1 MLVSGRVLDLI
12 DIWSPIFFE
21 KQIVRHPSVAATW
34 KWLTPVLTEGAG
46 GKIRSQ
52 NWRGFRSPWA
62 EKAMKHVFVPGQFVD
77 GKKHQTTQLRDVFLS
92 KIEWQKR
99 CMDLWFGVYTHWTSF
114 MMFHVHLPSQV
125 STIYYL
131 IVYNHTTIPPSKVH
145 NWQLTDSCLF
155 STTLRRLWN
164 HFKEP

>member
-46 GKIRSQ
+46 GKNTKPELKGFQISLSRKSHETCFCPRPIR
-52 NWRGFRSPWA
+52 WW
-62 EKAMKHVFVPGQFVD
+62 
-77 GKKHQTTQLRDVFLS
+77 KKHQTTQLRDVFLS

-131 IVYNHTTIPPSKVH
+131 IVYNHTTIPPVQSTQLTT
-145 NWQLTDSCLF
+145 NWQLFVFNNSAP
-155 STTLRRLWN
+155 TLKS
-164 HFKEP
+164 F